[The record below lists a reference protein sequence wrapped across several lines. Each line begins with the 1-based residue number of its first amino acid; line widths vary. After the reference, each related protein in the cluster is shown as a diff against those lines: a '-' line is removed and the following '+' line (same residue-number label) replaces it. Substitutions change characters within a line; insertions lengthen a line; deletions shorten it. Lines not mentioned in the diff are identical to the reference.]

1 MEQVVL
7 ELLELDGELVLLCDE
22 LALLLE
28 QVRPLAADHGGEQLV
43 LETLLGHGEVD
54 QGGLRLLG

>member
-43 LETLLGHGEVD
+43 LETLV
-54 QGGLRLLG
+54 GGRV